1 MSKKKC
7 CCAPTD
13 WTSHCDPCPFPYEG
27 FDLIKHEVTITA
39 SGLRNCQYGNGF
51 VTGFAMLLGS
61 FGWTCGCC
69 PLSENECSVHPFKGQ
84 YTDWSNTWAQGLCSG
99 LTVEDPCCV
108 CLPQEIIPQTGFAS
122 GTLTVYGCV
131 ESEQLGTCSNPW
143 IPSANP
149 CPVDTSQN
157 GFGYIEEDIQDY
169 ISEIKINRCRRP
181 LFQSGNCV
189 PFGVDCGAD
198 ANGKTYSIVTV
209 TFYTPM
215 DVTYTSEYYCNDDP
229 FQPAAVCEQAGP
241 GGYGGVPLTAI
252 YAREQRVCDWF
263 AVGSYRLIGY
273 VTFGCEMTRR
283 KQLNTPNCAH
293 EQCVP
298 TCEGGNWSCDWS
310 KPIWPKN
317 PCAAWRPPS
326 AITVRRL
333 Q

>member
-39 SGLRNCQYGNGF
+39 SGIRNCQFGNGF
-51 VTGFAMLLGS
+51 
-61 FGWTCGCC
+61 FGPGGAGLYPTCGCC
-69 PLSENECSVHPFKGQ
+69 WLSEDECNPQPFKGQ
-84 YTDWSNTWAQGLCSG
+84 YIDWSNTWALGFCNSLI
-99 LTVEDPCCV
+99 VPHPCCT
-108 CLPQEIIPQTGFAS
+108 CLPQELVPQSGFAS

-131 ESEQLGTCSNPW
+131 ESGDAGTCSNPW
-143 IPSANP
+143 VPGSSP

-169 ISEIKINRCRRP
+169 ISEININRCRRP
-181 LFQSGNCV
+181 LFQGGTCV
-189 PFGVDCGAD
+189 PFGTDCGAD

-209 TFYTPM
+209 DFYTPM
-215 DVTYTSEYYCNDDP
+215 DVTYTSEYYCNEDENDP
-229 FQPAAVCEQAGP
+229 AVVCEQTGP
-241 GGYGGVPLTAI
+241 GGFGNIATTAV
-252 YAREQRVCDWF
+252 YAREQRPCEWF
-263 AVGSYRLIGY
+263 AVGSYRMIGY
-273 VTFGCEMTRR
+273 LTFGCENTARR
-283 KQLNTPNCAH
+283 DPDVPG
-293 EQCVP
+293 CVAEACVSN
-298 TCEGGNWSCDWS
+298 CEGGNWSCDWS